1 MTQYSQII
9 SRLMLGE
16 TPGLAAW
23 MAEPVDEALAFS
35 YLKKVH
41 RHALQ
46 GDQAVFALRLGELI
60 MRYWAGKDIDA
71 GYKNL
76 LALLEGER
84 EQSILE
90 LCIGQLLMARKLSRA
105 WPHLDRGF
113 QLATHLLE
121 PKDYFL
127 VLKRHDL
134 LRQLPLRRVQCEPA
148 GLDSLLAEARIIASL
163 RGKGTPHGNS
173 GPRHGDTVD

>member
-1 MTQYSQII
+1 
-9 SRLMLGE
+9 MLGE

-23 MAEPVDEALAFS
+23 MAEPVDEALALND
-35 YLKKVH
+35 LKRVQ
-41 RHALQ
+41 RHALHGGH
-46 GDQAVFALRLGELI
+46 GDQTVFTLRLGELI
-60 MRYWAGKDIDA
+60 LRYWAGKDIEA

-90 LCIGQLLMARKLSRA
+90 LCIGQLLIARKLSRA
-105 WPHLDRGF
+105 WVHLDRGF
-113 QLATHLLE
+113 QLGTHLLE

-127 VLKRHDL
+127 VLKRHEL

-163 RGKGTPHGNS
+163 RGRGTPHGS
-173 GPRHGDTVD
+173 RGPGHRDTVD